1 MDMKRFFL
9 YAIAIAA
16 LALAGCG
23 GGGGSTMMD
32 TTMPDTT
39 PPDTTPPDT
48 TPPDTTP
55 PDTTTPGPTA
65 MQAAMA
71 IYLPDRDDVAG
82 TIDDKRR
89 PGRPSG
95 EADSV
100 SVAATVV
107 VGGDV
112 LGVADMAI
120 EDDVEFDMSDAA
132 PADIEDFAGSVHM
145 RTDTG
150 VTDTVTVYTD
160 KEGPTDQAYFSFFLN
175 TNTNRPAIVSGME
188 DGGTTGEY
196 DADEDDEGQLAFTAG
211 DITAKERK
219 LFVATETGF
228 FPTGDR
234 QLFEFEDDMDTNS
247 VDESMP
253 SFDGTFHGIPGK
265 YACTGTTCSAKTDKD
280 GMLANLGG
288 TWTFTPDK
296 VEDIKVRDVV
306 ADPDYLSFGY
316 WVQATEK
323 DGETTYGVSTFYGGK
338 QEFVGSQ
345 GTLDD
350 SMAALEGS
358 ATYKGPATGM
368 FVLKTFTLGD
378 DNRPVATPSSSGQFT
393 ADAALTANF
402 GGDQFGH
409 ESNYEID
416 GTVSN
421 FRDGSGGMIDE
432 NWEVELMDAEFA
444 LVGQDNPSSGFS
456 TTFDAKT
463 STGKGSTAG
472 QWNGGFFGDPAA
484 DPTDDVDMT
493 DDYPNSVAGE
503 FNGHFDNGHV
513 IGAFGATQ

>member
-1 MDMKRFFL
+1 MDGK
-9 YAIAIAA
+9 IAN
-16 LALAGCG
+16 LAG
-23 GGGGSTMMD
+23 
-32 TTMPDTT
+32 
-39 PPDTTPPDT
+39 
-48 TPPDTTP
+48 
-55 PDTTTPGPTA
+55 A
-65 MQAAMA
+65 
-71 IYLPDRDDVAG
+71 
-82 TIDDKRR
+82 
-89 PGRPSG
+89 
-95 EADSV
+95 
-100 SVAATVV
+100 
-107 VGGDV
+107 
-112 LGVADMAI
+112 
-120 EDDVEFDMSDAA
+120 
-132 PADIEDFAGSVHM
+132 
-145 RTDTG
+145 
-150 VTDTVTVYTD
+150 
-160 KEGPTDQAYFSFFLN
+160 
-175 TNTNRPAIVSGME
+175 
-188 DGGTTGEY
+188 
-196 DADEDDEGQLAFTAG
+196 
-211 DITAKERK
+211 
-219 LFVATETGF
+219 
-228 FPTGDR
+228 
-234 QLFEFEDDMDTNS
+234 
-247 VDESMP
+247 
-253 SFDGTFHGIPGK
+253 
-265 YACTGTTCSAKTDKD
+265 
-280 GMLANLGG
+280 
-288 TWTFTPDK
+288 WTFTPAKIEDVK
-296 VEDIKVRDVV
+296 VQGVV
-306 ADPDYLSFGY
+306 PDPDYLSFGY

-338 QEFVGSQ
+338 QVFTGSQ
-345 GTLDD
+345 ANLDA

-444 LVGQDNPSSGFS
+444 PVGQDTPSSGFT

-484 DPTDDVDMT
+484 DPTDNVDMT